1 MQNVWLV
8 ISDDLSRRGCLRR
21 GCSGSWWLSG
31 RPVFLWDYLGYGRNE
46 SLLLGVFVNLVSHLS
61 HNVIY
66 LVPELNQKLIGEQ
79 TEILL
84 HPDKL

>member
-8 ISDDLSRRGCLRR
+8 ISDDLSCRSCLGR
-21 GCSGSWWLSG
+21 GCSGSRSLSG

-84 HPDKL
+84 HPNKL